1 MRDAFFKAITDIARL
16 HKDIFILTGD
26 LGFKLFDDFRAKHP
40 ERFFDIGVAESNM
53 AGIAAG
59 LALSGKNVYCY
70 SITPFL
76 VMRAYEHIRVD
87 IAYQNLSV
95 KLVGVGGGFT
105 YGREG
110 FTHCGFEDLALMR
123 ALPNM
128 TIVVP
133 SDIFEAK
140 KLAVLS
146 HKHQGPMYI
155 RLGKTNG
162 IVVHEE
168 EPEFE
173 IGKAMILQEGNAVA
187 LFAVGDMVYVAK
199 QVADML
205 SKKKG
210 IRATLVNMH
219 TIKPLDVE
227 IISQVASTHEAI
239 FSLEE
244 HNINGGLGSA
254 IAEVLAESR
263 YNGLFR
269 RFGIPNS
276 LKGYIGSA
284 DYLRDRYGLTHEK
297 IFEKI
302 LNELEARH

>member
-1 MRDAFFKAITDIARL
+1 MRDTFFKAVGDIARL
-16 HKDIFILTGD
+16 HDDIFILTGD
-26 LGFKLFDDFRAKHP
+26 LGFKLFDDFRSRNP

-59 LALSGKNVYCY
+59 LALSEKNVYCY
-70 SITPFL
+70 SIIPFL

-87 IAYQNLSV
+87 IAYQNLNV

-110 FTHCGFEDLALMR
+110 FTHYGLEDLALMR
-123 ALPNM
+123 TLPNI
-128 TIVVP
+128 TVVSP
-133 SDIFEAK
+133 ADIFEAK

-146 HKHQGPMYI
+146 HKYKGPMYI

-162 IVVHEE
+162 PKVHDK
-168 EPEFE
+168 EPDFA
-173 IGKAMILQEGNAVA
+173 IGKAMILQEGNTVA

-199 QVADML
+199 QVADKL
-205 SKKKG
+205 LKKES
-210 IRATLVNMH
+210 IQATVINMH
-219 TIKPLDVE
+219 TIKPLDFEVV
-227 IISQVASTHEAI
+227 SQVASTHKAI
-239 FSLEE
+239 FTLEE

-263 YNGLFR
+263 YDGLFK

-284 DYLRDRYGLTHEK
+284 DYLRDKYGLTHEK
-297 IFEKI
+297 IFKKI
-302 LNELEARH
+302 VKELGVR